1 MVGHHFHPETVNLLT
16 ALQSKLRWNILILL
30 RPLLLTMDHNSLSM
44 RQIIIC
50 YAWGDNFIALS
61 VCKIIVYDDIGMGR
75 NEDVF
80 MPSVCKHRQYC
91 RSSSGLGEFI
101 MLFMLSV
108 KASWVVCVQ
117 GKSWV
122 PFYAALEKTYFA
134 AKSAVSMKLL
144 GLCNFLCIGVSVTSF
159 YLPQW

>member
-91 RSSSGLGEFI
+91 RSSAGLGEFFT
-101 MLFMLSV
+101 LFMLSV
-108 KASWVVCVQ
+108 IASWVVCVQ
-117 GKSWV
+117 GRSLV
-122 PFYAALEKTYFA
+122 PMLALKKTYFK

-144 GLCNFLCIGVSVTSF
+144 VLCNFLYIDVSVTSF